1 MAEWEEK
8 KILVKMSGNIF
19 YIQNQK
25 TLKYEDDF

>member
-1 MAEWEEK
+1 MGGK